1 MISEKRIFEQLHG
14 CERARRI
21 FEFHSLFMAGIY
33 IHIPFCKQACH
44 YCDFHF
50 STNQDT
56 MQAMVEAQVREMELR
71 QHYLQGQQVDT
82 VYFGGGTPSLLPERL
97 LEKLLEKI
105 NLLFP
110 GKKSE
115 ITLEAN
121 PDDLHPSALF
131 AWKSLGIDR
140 LSLGVQSFQD
150 QILKKYHR
158 AHTSEQ
164 AKKAIKLGRKAG
176 FEKFSIDL
184 IYGYPHQDH
193 SLWKED
199 VSIALELDPGH
210 LSAYALTIEPKTAFG
225 TWAKKGKF
233 LPASEEFTAQQY
245 EYLQERCDQAGYLSY
260 EISNFSIPAQMAL
273 HNSNYWKGIPYLG
286 IGPSAHS
293 FDGKSRGHNHASNP
307 LYLRALQVDKM
318 PFQEEAL
325 SSQEHINEAIMIGL
339 RTIWGV
345 DTEALAKK
353 FEVDI
358 LHEKQVALQKLAAL
372 EMIEIKGKILTL
384 TRKGKLLADSI
395 ATELFLDTYDTS
407 TPPS

>member
-1 MISEKRIFEQLHG
+1 
-14 CERARRI
+14 
-21 FEFHSLFMAGIY
+21 MAGIY

-56 MQAMVEAQVREMELR
+56 IEAMVEAQVQEMQLR
-71 QHYLQGQQVDT
+71 KQYLQGQEVDT
-82 VYFGGGTPSLLPERL
+82 VYFGGGTPSLLPIKY

-105 NLLFP
+105 NLIFP

-121 PDDLHPSALF
+121 PDDLDYSVLV

-150 QILKKYHR
+150 QILQRYHR
-158 AHTSEQ
+158 AHNSEQ
-164 AKKAIKLGRKAG
+164 AKKAIKLGREAG

-199 VSIALELDPGH
+199 LNIALELNPGH

-225 TWAKKGKF
+225 SWTKKGKF
-233 LPASEEFTAQQY
+233 LPASEEFIAQQY
-245 EYLQERCDQAGYLSY
+245 EYLLERCEQAGYLSY
-260 EISNFSIPAQMAL
+260 EISNFSIPGQMAL

-293 FDGKSRGHNHASNP
+293 FDGKSRGHNPASNP
-307 LYLRALQVDKM
+307 LYLKALMANKM
-318 PFQEEAL
+318 PFEEEFL
-325 SSQEHINEAIMIGL
+325 SSEERINEAIMIGL

-345 DTEALAKK
+345 DTEALVKK
-353 FEVDI
+353 FQVDI
-358 LHEKQVALQKLAAL
+358 LHEKQIELQKIADLDL
-372 EMIEIKGKILTL
+372 IEIKGKILTL

-395 ATELFLDTYDTS
+395 AAELFLDAYDTS
-407 TPPS
+407 ATQP